1 MNEIW
6 KVVTV
11 NCDYEVSNFGNVRS
25 NKCSKQRLLK
35 PFKRG
40 SKKTKDEKRGNYLS
54 VRLLSNGMEADYA
67 VHRLV
72 AMAFIPNPN
81 NLPQVNHIN
90 GIRNDN
96 RADNLE
102 WCDNSYNV
110 WHSYNVLG
118 NTNGLGKSVC
128 QYNKNGEFI
137 KEWDS
142 ASSVEKEI
150 GIDSSSILYVCKK
163 DNCRKLA
170 GGFIWRYKGDEDVA
184 LKYDKTSSVVQI
196 SKYGE
201 YLKTFDS
208 VQQAASD
215 VGITIGGIS
224 GVCMKKERGY
234 NYAGGYLWRYKD
246 EYNEKEFG
254 YYLDKTFIQMTN
266 NNIFVAEYKGTRD
279 LVDNSGCELIKVI
292 MCCRGERTSTNGFK
306 WCIKE
311 ECDKTR
317 ITKREKPVVQLS
329 KDFAYINEYKSGVA
343 AAKENKTHSTHIG
356 DSCKTKGK
364 RTSGGFRWMYKD
376 DYVEY
381 LKENKE

>member
-6 KVVTV
+6 KVVTF
-11 NCDYEVSNFGNVRS
+11 NYDYEVSNLGNVRS

-40 SKKTKDEKRGNYLS
+40 SKKTKEEERGNYLS
-54 VRLLSNGMEADYA
+54 VRLLSNGVGTDYA

-72 AMAFIPNPN
+72 AMAFIPNHN

-90 GIRNDN
+90 GIRDDN
-96 RADNLE
+96 RVENLE
-102 WCDNSYNV
+102 WCDNRYNI

-118 NTNGLGKSVC
+118 NKNGQEKKVC
-128 QYNKNGEFI
+128 QYDIKGNFI
-137 KEWDS
+137 KEWVS
-142 ASSVEKEI
+142 AKEAEKTI
-150 GIDSSSILYVCKK
+150 GVCSSSITEVCKK
-163 DNCRKLA
+163 NGRRKLA
-170 GGFIWRYKGDEDVA
+170 GGFIWRYKGDEDIV
-184 LKYDKTSSVVQI
+184 LKYDKTSPVVQI

-208 VQQAASD
+208 VIDAAIEVD
-215 VGITIGGIS
+215 VAIGGIS
-224 GVCMKKERGY
+224 GVCMKKSRGY
-234 NYAGGYLWRYKD
+234 NYAGGFLWRYKED
-246 EYNEKEFG
+246 YNENEFG

-266 NNIFVAEYKGTRD
+266 NNIFVAEYKGTHD
-279 LVDNSGCELIKVI
+279 LVDKSGCELIKVI
-292 MCCRGERTSTNGFK
+292 MCCCGERTSTNGFK

-317 ITKREKPVVQLS
+317 VTKREKPVVQLS
-329 KDFAYINEYKSGVA
+329 KDFAYINEYISAVMA
-343 AAKENKTHSTHIG
+343 ANKNNTYSTHIG
-356 DSCKTKGK
+356 GSCKTKGK